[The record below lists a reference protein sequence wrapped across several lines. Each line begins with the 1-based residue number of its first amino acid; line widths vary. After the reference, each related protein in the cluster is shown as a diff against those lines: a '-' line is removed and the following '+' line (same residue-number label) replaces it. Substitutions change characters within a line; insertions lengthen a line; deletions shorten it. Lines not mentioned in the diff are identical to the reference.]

1 MVLVVKNSSA
11 NADDIRDVGL
21 IPGSERSPGGGH
33 GNPLQ
38 CSCLENPLD
47 MEPGRLQSIGSQRVR
62 HDWNSLACT
71 HMTNPESILKSRDI
85 TLWTKIHIVKA
96 MVFLVV
102 TYGCESWTIKKAE
115 RRWIDTFELWCW
127 RRRKS
132 PLDCKEIQPVHPK
145 GNQSWIFTGRTDVEA
160 ETPKLWPPD
169 VKNWLFWEDPDA
181 GKDWRQE
188 EKETTQDE
196 LGGWHHRLNGRVWAS
211 SGSWVMDRETWCA
224 AVHGV
229 TKSWT
234 RLSYW
239 TELKHL

>member
-102 TYGCESWTIKKAE
+102 TYGYDSWSIKNAE
-115 RRWIDTFELWCW
+115 HQKTDALELWCW
-127 RRRKS
+127 RQLLRNPWLQRDQIS
-132 PLDCKEIQPVHPK
+132 QSQEINPEY
-145 GNQSWIFTGRTDVEA
+145 SLE
-160 ETPKLWPPD
+160 KL
-169 VKNWLFWEDPDA
+169 
-181 GKDWRQE
+181 
-188 EKETTQDE
+188 
-196 LGGWHHRLNGRVWAS
+196 
-211 SGSWVMDRETWCA
+211 M
-224 AVHGV
+224 
-229 TKSWT
+229 
-234 RLSYW
+234 
-239 TELKHL
+239 LKLKF